1 MIKKIITVA
10 LLSVG
15 FFLWADN
22 VSPVRKAYGDTN
34 LSLSEIQH
42 RVMQTAKTVKSIVV
56 AEEVGVYQPIL
67 SLSNVDVGILV
78 DKTGAKLIIVTVKGR
93 EAADLFKR
101 TGAEI
106 FEITGTNL
114 IIILDKNVQA

>member
-1 MIKKIITVA
+1 MFKKLIAVA
-10 LLSVG
+10 LLSAG
-15 FFLWADN
+15 FFLWTNN
-22 VSPVRKAYGDTN
+22 VSPLRKAYGDTN
-34 LSLSEIQH
+34 LSLPEVKH
-42 RVMQTAKTVKSIVV
+42 RVMQTTKTVKSIIV
-56 AEEVGVYQPIL
+56 AEEVGVYQPVL

-114 IIILDKNVQA
+114 IIILDKNVQ